1 MFPLDTI
8 KTHAQSM
15 GERSTMTDISKRI
28 YSQHGMRGFF
38 RGLPALISGAA
49 PAHAVFFGAYEFTK
63 HTLGGNM
70 TGHRPFEVIVA
81 GLSATIAMDA
91 VLTPM
96 DAVKQRMQLSVGSY
110 TSLVD
115 CLVKVRAR
123 EGLGSLYAGY
133 STTLVMNIPF
143 NAVFFL
149 AYETSKEIAV
159 SVGKYDEDN
168 TKMHLSCG
176 ALAGATASA
185 VTNPL
190 DVAKTR
196 LQTMHETG
204 RSYSGMRD
212 ALRQIYAVEGT
223 VGLFRGTKPR
233 ILLHSTSSAIV
244 WAVYEYMKR
253 VLTGAPS
260 SGQHVP
266 LHAHSH

>member
-1 MFPLDTI
+1 
-8 KTHAQSM
+8 
-15 GERSTMTDISKRI
+15 
-28 YSQHGMRGFF
+28 
-38 RGLPALISGAA
+38 
-49 PAHAVFFGAYEFTK
+49 
-63 HTLGGNM
+63 M
-70 TGHRPFEVIVA
+70 TGHRPFEVIMA
-81 GLSATIAMDA
+81 GLCATVAMDA

-110 TSLVD
+110 SSLLD
-115 CLVKVRAR
+115 CLAKVRAR
-123 EGLGSLYAGY
+123 QGLGSLYAGY
-133 STTLVMNIPF
+133 GTTLVMNIPF

-149 AYETSKEIAV
+149 AYETSKEIAT
-159 SVGKYDEDN
+159 SVGKYEDDN

-176 ALAGATASA
+176 ALAGAIASA
-185 VTNPL
+185 MTNPL

-212 ALRQIYAVEGT
+212 ALRQIYAAEGS

-253 VLTGAPS
+253 TLTGAPAS
-260 SGQHVP
+260 DHVP
-266 LHAHSH
+266 MHAHSH